1 MIIPTNIGETTVSWI
16 GLGVHTNAYL
26 ESLASDSTHGG
37 VEGVT
42 NRDGGCLAVPVATGN
57 NDILAN
63 IAPRET
69 KIRGGKGP
77 IRVVETSKVIDNGRV
92 VASLEARGAEQVR
105 TEVAA
110 GCDILLEDDC
120 LGFHL
125 ADLLCDDLFGDLL
138 KHKELLLNNF
148 DADRFADNFL
158 LFNHDLFAD
167 LAGEVVNAVKVVK
180 VIQRRITTP
189 IVEG

>member
-1 MIIPTNIGETTVSWI
+1 M
-16 GLGVHTNAYL
+16 
-26 ESLASDSTHGG
+26 
-37 VEGVT
+37 
-42 NRDGGCLAVPVATGN
+42 
-57 NDILAN
+57 
-63 IAPRET
+63 
-69 KIRGGKGP
+69 
-77 IRVVETSKVIDNGRV
+77 
-92 VASLEARGAEQVR
+92 
-105 TEVAA
+105 
-110 GCDILLEDDC
+110 
-120 LGFHL
+120 GFHL
-125 ADLLCDDLFGDLL
+125 ADLLCDDPVYDNEYDESSEERGRVLLFGDLL